1 MADAPKISA
10 IGQIGINAKNI
21 ERATAFYR
29 DVLGLKFLF
38 SVPPNM
44 AFFDCGG
51 VRLLLDIPEDKQYD
65 HPSSV
70 LYFTVGDIHDAFAK
84 LERSKVEIVNKPH
97 LIAKMADHDLWM
109 GFFKD
114 TEGNTLSLMSEVRH
128 G

>member
-1 MADAPKISA
+1 MADAPTISV
-10 IGQIGINAKNI
+10 IGQIGINIKNL

-29 DVLGLKFLF
+29 DALGLKFLF

-51 VRLLLDIPEDKQYD
+51 VRLLLDIAEDKQYD

-70 LYFTVGDIHDAFAK
+70 IYFKVADIHDSFAK
-84 LERSKVEIVNKPH
+84 LERSNVEIVNKPH
-97 LIAKMADHDLWM
+97 KIASMPDHDLWM

-114 TEGNTLSLMSEVRH
+114 SEGNTLSLMSEVKRA
-128 G
+128 